1 MDIRRL
7 RVDALQEYAAKGPAE
22 RKQVEAGTTSASQA
36 YSHPGLVFPNSL
48 YVQIVGTGFA
58 QGSVELE

>member
-22 RKQVEAGTTSASQA
+22 RKQVEAELKRRHEKRLTQC
-36 YSHPGLVFPNSL
+36 L
-48 YVQIVGTGFA
+48 YNVLGPP
-58 QGSVELE
+58 EK

>member
-22 RKQVEAGTTSASQA
+22 RKQVEAELKRR
-36 YSHPGLVFPNSL
+36 HEKRLVQRL
-48 YVQIVGTGFA
+48 YKVLGPEQDA
-58 QGSVELE
+58 A